1 MFAINRSLALK
12 VNPNQAPITTD
23 DIAIAANKAA
33 INTRPVEAASTAAS
47 AEAKIK
53 QTFMVLEL
61 WENKKRT
68 AGFNS
73 KQCVG
78 QTKEYQ

>member
-47 AEAKIK
+47 AEAKKSGKVIK
-53 QTFMVLEL
+53 WVSYPTP
-61 WENKKRT
+61 
-68 AGFNS
+68 
-73 KQCVG
+73 
-78 QTKEYQ
+78 